1 MQRAPT
7 RFAYYNSFLPRG
19 TRGTVM
25 PTRMAVLSGSVEMVL
40 DQAVSENFS
49 AAVYARILNLRFNFQ
64 LICINMYLISNLLW
78 IISHHGHNINQ
89 RSATH
94 PFQHIFAIHCVRA
107 LVCAYAHAK
116 M

>member
-7 RFAYYNSFLPRG
+7 RVAYYNSFLPRG

-49 AAVYARILNLRFNFQ
+49 AAVYARILNLRFNFKF
-64 LICINMYLISNLLW
+64 I
-78 IISHHGHNINQ
+78 
-89 RSATH
+89 
-94 PFQHIFAIHCVRA
+94 
-107 LVCAYAHAK
+107 
-116 M
+116 